1 MTTQS
6 PTTRFSSR
14 VSSYTR
20 ARPSYPD
27 SALDA
32 LLAAHR
38 TLHPDIPHPLI
49 ADLGAGT
56 GIASL
61 QLANLSCTILAV
73 EPNPDMRAAIQPHPL
88 ITPIDATAEST
99 TLPSSS
105 VDIALAAQAFHW
117 FNPDDAIRE
126 FHRILKPRSLAALLW
141 NSKHPDDPAT
151 SAYYDAVKR
160 HATEPPS
167 SPWAS
172 ATADPIKAA
181 RPLADSP
188 LFTNFRYQ
196 RFSNSQSLPREL
208 FIERAMS
215 ASYSPTHGPAH
226 AALIRDLHAIFDQH
240 AVNDAFTFQYLTE
253 LHTAERAS

>member
-38 TLHPDIPHPLI
+38 ALHPDIPHPVI

-61 QLANLSCTILAV
+61 QLANLSCPIHAV
-73 EPNPDMRAAIQPHPL
+73 EPNPDMRAAMPAHPL
-88 ITPIDATAEST
+88 ITPISATAEST
-99 TLPSSS
+99 SLPSSTI
-105 VDIALAAQAFHW
+105 DIALAAQAFHW
-117 FNPDDAIRE
+117 FNPDNAIRE
-126 FHRILKPRSLAALLW
+126 FHRILKPRALAALLW
-141 NSKHPDDPAT
+141 NSRNPSDPAT
-151 SAYYDAVKR
+151 VAYYDAVKR

-172 ATADPIKAA
+172 ATSDPIKAA

-188 LFTNFRYQ
+188 LFTNFRYH

-215 ASYSPTHGPAH
+215 ASYSPSQGPAH
-226 AALIRDLHAIFDQH
+226 TALIADLNAIFDQH
-240 AVNDAFTFQYLTE
+240 ARNDTFTFQYLTE